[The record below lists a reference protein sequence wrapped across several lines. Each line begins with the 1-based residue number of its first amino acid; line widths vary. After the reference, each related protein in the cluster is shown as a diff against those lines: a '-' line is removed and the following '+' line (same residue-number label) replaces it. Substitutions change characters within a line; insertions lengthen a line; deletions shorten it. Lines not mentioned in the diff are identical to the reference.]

1 MTSVSIVLG
10 FRDWGMDRLSLSLGE
25 LVPQATAIGGEVIAV
40 DYGSSNPLEVA
51 DVVESSGA
59 KLVRVDN
66 GNPWSRSRALN
77 AGLAVSSGEVIIT
90 TDADMLFTPGSIQ
103 YIYDRIISDP
113 KRASI
118 LQCLDLP
125 QELNAEYFSDN
136 QINWSELE
144 QKAVFR
150 PRYGMGGMIAC
161 HRSAYLGVRGF
172 DERMH
177 TYGGEDM
184 DFAERLRRFGLKFDW
199 IDHPGIAIYHIWHPP
214 TRQIASQTK
223 SGASAISANAKIL
236 QEDSSYVRNLVTW
249 QFKPAD
255 AKPAA
260 TVVIVTRNRLN
271 YLKDSIDSV
280 LWQTVQDLQLI
291 VVNDGSSDGTEQYL
305 DTLTDPRITVL
316 HQPQAG
322 LAAGRN
328 LATPKIRSDWTV
340 IHDDDDIMV
349 PTRIQDHLESLV
361 GGIDGT
367 YGGWVDFENDGSS
380 EPILNPGKQF
390 DADSPKFVGGT
401 FVHGT
406 LMIRTQRLREV
417 PYDDTFRSGSDYNLA
432 LRLLRM
438 GVTLRHTGKVAILR
452 RLHPRQVT
460 HADAAYQTAS
470 WSVTKQFGHPS
481 ASLPQIRFKRGLH
494 EKAEPGLK
502 LSAAQVSELVE
513 TYGPDHLAKRKVRV
527 SSVLHSIPGD
537 LDGHFV
543 GSESR
548 LPTGQTW
555 IDGSF
560 ENATLQ
566 DVAKLSSAGVA
577 IEIQPT
583 SETNGTNDENS
594 DTLIDIVP
602 ELLNACE
609 LSGGYLIGV
618 GNTPFDEEDCISFD
632 ISLNGEIATAFAMSV
647 DSIEGINI
655 LDILDNYSDLIYTE
669 LGGTK

>member
-1 MTSVSIVLG
+1 
-10 FRDWGMDRLSLSLGE
+10 MDRLALSLGE
-25 LVPQATAIGGEVIAV
+25 LVPQATAMDGEVIAV
-40 DYGSSNPLEVA
+40 DYGSSDPSEVA
-51 DVVESSGA
+51 NVVESAGA
-59 KLVRVDN
+59 KLVRVEN
-66 GNPWSRSRALN
+66 GSPWSRSRALN
-77 AGLAVSSGEVIIT
+77 AGLAVSRGEVIIT
-90 TDADMLFTPGSIQ
+90 TDADMLFTPGAIQ

-136 QINWSELE
+136 RIDWSELD

-199 IDHPGIAIYHIWHPP
+199 IDHPGVAIYHIWHPP

-223 SGASAISANAKIL
+223 TGASAISANAKIL
-236 QEDSSYVRNLVTW
+236 QEDPSYVRNLLSW
-249 QFKPAD
+249 RHKPAD

-271 YLKDSIDSV
+271 YLKDSINSV

-291 VVNDGSSDGTEQYL
+291 VVNDGSNDGTEQYL
-305 DTLTDPRITVL
+305 DGLKDPRITVL
-316 HQPQAG
+316 HQSQAG

-328 LATPKIRSDWTV
+328 LATPEIRSDWTV

-367 YGGWVDFENDGSS
+367 YGGWIDFENDGSS
-380 EPILNPGKQF
+380 DPVLNPGKQF

-438 GVTLRHTGKVAILR
+438 GLTLRHTGKVAILR

-481 ASLPQIRFKRGLH
+481 ASLPQIRFKRSIH
-494 EKAEPGLK
+494 EKAESGLE
-502 LSAAQVSELVE
+502 LNAAQIRELVE
-513 TYGPDHLAKRKVRV
+513 TYGPDHLAKRRVRV
-527 SSVLHSIPGD
+527 SGVLDSLPRE
-537 LDGHFV
+537 LDGYFT
-543 GSESR
+543 GAEAL
-548 LPTGQTW
+548 LPSGQTW

-566 DVAKLSSAGVA
+566 DIARLSSGGVP
-577 IEIQPT
+577 IQFEPNSKT
-583 SETNGTNDENS
+583 DCTDE
-594 DTLIDIVP
+594 DTRSVLIDIVP
-602 ELLNACE
+602 EILNASE
-609 LSGGYLIGV
+609 LSGGYLIGIED
-618 GNTPFDEEDCISFD
+618 TPFDEEDRISID
-632 ISLNGEIATAFAMSV
+632 ISLNGEKATAFVVSA
-647 DSIEGINI
+647 DSIRGINI

-669 LGGTK
+669 LGGAE